1 MMKNDELLRAR
12 ERVRQNADDLARR
25 RRRGLWSSLW
35 PESDFSRFLLSFV
48 NVSARMR
55 GTRQGARGDSGSP
68 FAARQPRERPV
79 AADQRQQDLQLRS
92 VILTGE
98 RAAQRQEQRLALA
111 AGRLL
116 HGIAPGPE
124 GTLVP
129 RLLRQQPSRLGAEIR
144 VLGRKGNVAPADTP
158 PLGGL
163 VEPFEVGP
171 DRLPE
176 GIVADV
182 PPHRPEPPRHP
193 TPRARATTPSGKA
206 N

>member
-25 RRRGLWSSLW
+25 QGLRSSLW

-92 VILTGE
+92 VLLTGE
-98 RAAQRQEQRLALA
+98 RAAPRQEQRLALA
-111 AGRLL
+111 AVHMLSSEERRVGN
-116 HGIAPGPE
+116 E
-124 GTLVP
+124 CVSTVS
-129 RLLRQQPSRLGAEIR
+129 SRW
-144 VLGRKGNVAPADTP
+144 
-158 PLGGL
+158 
-163 VEPFEVGP
+163 
-171 DRLPE
+171 
-176 GIVADV
+176 
-182 PPHRPEPPRHP
+182 
-193 TPRARATTPSGKA
+193 S
-206 N
+206 